1 VASDFIAFGLAFT
14 VKMDMNHAREAI
26 IKAIK
31 AYPICIFKPK
41 VIASLSLSF
50 LPNIV
55 SKYLLT
61 VFGKSPD
68 IKSDIY

>member
-1 VASDFIAFGLAFT
+1 MASDFITFGLIFT

-50 LPNIV
+50 LPKIV

-61 VFGKSPD
+61 EFGKSPD
-68 IKSDIY
+68 INSDIY